1 MLQVGL
7 NPYGLTYTL
16 GLQGRGT
23 PRENPQARGLEG
35 FIDIA
40 TEIGARIIEIHNG
53 WLTGMSDDALA
64 ALRHRLAGLG
74 MVPIVS
80 SGLPHEPHGAAIRSA
95 VALGAKTIRLALTR
109 ILCGDRAAL
118 GADWPALVAD
128 VRDGIR
134 RYAALADDTGV
145 MLAIEN
151 HQDFGSQELVDF
163 CEEAGPNVGICFDIA
178 NSFPVAEAPLDF
190 ARRAAAKVRH
200 VHLKDYNVQF
210 TDEGY
215 RLVRCAIGDG
225 AMPIAD
231 IVAILA
237 EHHQSLTASIEIA
250 ALEARHVR
258 LLRPEWWSGYP
269 PIFAPE
275 FAACFA
281 AARHRRLPDD
291 ADYRTPWEREE
302 DGQTLID
309 YELSQVRRSAANMK
323 ALGIMQGER
332 G

>member
-23 PRENPQARGLEG
+23 PRENPDGRGLDG
-35 FIDIA
+35 LLDIA
-40 TEIGARIIEIHNG
+40 TEIGAHTIEIHNG
-53 WLTGMSDDALA
+53 WLAEMSDDELA
-64 ALRHRLAGLG
+64 ALRRRLAGLG

-128 VRDGIR
+128 ARDGIR
-134 RYAALADDTGV
+134 RYAALAYDTGV
-145 MLAIEN
+145 TLAIEN

-190 ARRAAAKVRH
+190 ARRAAPRVRH
-200 VHLKDYNVQF
+200 VHLKDYHVQF

-215 RLVRCAIGDG
+215 RLVRCAVGDG
-225 AMPIAD
+225 AVPIAG
-231 IVAILA
+231 IVAILG

-258 LLRPEWWSGYP
+258 LLRPEWWDGYP
-269 PIFAPE
+269 PISAPAL
-275 FAACFA
+275 AACFA
-281 AARHRRLPDD
+281 AARHRRLADD
-291 ADYRTPWEREE
+291 ADYRTPWERGE
-302 DGQTLID
+302 DGRALID
-309 YELSQVRRSAANMK
+309 YELGQVRRSAANMK